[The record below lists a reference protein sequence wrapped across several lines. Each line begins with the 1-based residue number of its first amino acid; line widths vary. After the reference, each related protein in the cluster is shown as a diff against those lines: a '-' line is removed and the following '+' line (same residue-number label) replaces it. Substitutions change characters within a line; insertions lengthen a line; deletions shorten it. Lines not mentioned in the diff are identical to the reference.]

1 MKELVERL
9 DVVGKRLEELE
20 PKAVN
25 GTLTPE
31 ERAEVVTLSDEADQ
45 LEIQLRAIDKLKSRK
60 ADKAKAAAKA
70 TPEEKLS
77 ERFSLFKAVRS
88 LVSNKDFSGAEA
100 EVHAE
105 GLKEA
110 RASQVAVEG
119 FALPAF
125 TNRHLQK
132 RTTLDAAT
140 AATAANLIATELY
153 DMVPALAPQLM
164 LSMMGAQVWTGL
176 VGDVDVPAGDGISTA
191 TFNTETGTLDET
203 NPTTKLLSLRP
214 KRLGAWTAMT
224 LQMLNQSSIDLENYV
239 ITDLVGA
246 EARKVEGVA
255 ILGGA
260 TNEPTGI
267 LGMSGTNTVAIG
279 TNGGVI
285 TRAHLLAMESA
296 IAIANA
302 DDQTMAFLTTPGVKG
317 YLKNLLSAA
326 AVGPFVWTDDNTIIG
341 YNAYKSNLVPKT
353 LVKGSSGAN
362 CHAVI
367 FGDMSKLII
376 GNWGVRDLTVDNITL
391 KKAGKIEVVMN
402 SFWDVGAVHPAGFSV
417 IKDALLA

>member
-9 DVVGKRLEELE
+9 SVIGNRLEELE
-20 PKAVN
+20 PKAQN
-25 GTLTPE
+25 NTLTPE
-31 ERAEVVTLSDEADQ
+31 ERAEVATLTEEADQ
-45 LEIQLRAIDKLKSRK
+45 LEIQVRAIERLKSRK

-77 ERFSLFKAVRS
+77 ERFSLFKAARS
-88 LVSNKDFSGAEA
+88 LVSNKDFTGAEA
-100 EVHAE
+100 EVNAE
-105 GLKEA
+105 GIKEA
-110 RASQVAVEG
+110 RASQLPVEG
-119 FALPAF
+119 FALPSF

-140 AATAANLIATELY
+140 AATAGNLIATELY
-153 DMVPALAPQLM
+153 DMVPALAPKL
-164 LSMMGAQVWTGL
+164 LLNMMGAQVWTGL

-191 TFNTETGTLDET
+191 TFNTETGTLTET

-214 KRLGAWTAMT
+214 KRLGAWTPVT
-224 LQMLNQSSIDLENYV
+224 LQMLGQSSIDLENYV

-246 EARKVEGVA
+246 EARKVESVA
-255 ILGGA
+255 ILGGGS
-260 TNEPTGI
+260 NEPTGI
-267 LGMSGTNTVAIG
+267 LGMAGTNTVAVG
-279 TNGGVI
+279 TNGGVL
-285 TRAHLLAMESA
+285 TRALLLAMESA
-296 IAIANA
+296 IEVANA
-302 DDQTMAFLTTPGVKG
+302 DDQTMGFLMTPGLKG
-317 YLKNLLSAA
+317 FLKNLLSAA
-326 AVGPFVWTDDNTIIG
+326 AVGPFVWTDDNTVLG